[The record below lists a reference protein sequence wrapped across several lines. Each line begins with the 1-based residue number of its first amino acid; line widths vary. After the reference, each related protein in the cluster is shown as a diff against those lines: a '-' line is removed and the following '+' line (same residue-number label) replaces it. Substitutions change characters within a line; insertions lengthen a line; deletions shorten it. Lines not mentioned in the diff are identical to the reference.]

1 MQFNLIN
8 KSQKKQLKQRI
19 MKKLILVIAIL
30 FASCSSSDDD
40 CMGTREEITQKYN
53 ELIEKSD
60 NEEEIK
66 KLMVQREDTLRNA
79 CD

>member
-1 MQFNLIN
+1 
-8 KSQKKQLKQRI
+8 
-19 MKKLILVIAIL
+19 MKKLIIVIAL
-30 FASCSSSDDD
+30 TFASCSSSDDD

-53 ELIEKSD
+53 ELIEKAG

-66 KLMVQREDTLRNA
+66 ILMIQREDALRNA